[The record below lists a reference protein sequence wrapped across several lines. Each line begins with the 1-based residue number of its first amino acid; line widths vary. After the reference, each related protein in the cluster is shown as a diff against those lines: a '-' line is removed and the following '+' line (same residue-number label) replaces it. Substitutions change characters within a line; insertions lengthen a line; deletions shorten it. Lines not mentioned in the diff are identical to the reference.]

1 MPRINALTK
10 NEKRGELGTVMDDL
24 VLLQQNR
31 WDPKKTPCCGVGR
44 PTAINFLFN
53 PRGVWRLEEKEKRKA
68 LCLKYTLTKIL
79 PP

>member
-31 WDPKKTPCCGVGR
+31 RDPKKRHVVVWGGQRPYISYLTPEAFGSSEGR
-44 PTAINFLFN
+44 KRVKLFVSN
-53 PRGVWRLEEKEKRKA
+53 
-68 LCLKYTLTKIL
+68 IL
-79 PP
+79 

>member
-31 WDPKKTPCCGVGR
+31 WDPKKHHVVVWGGQQPYISYLTPEVFGGSKR
-44 PTAINFLFN
+44 RKREKLFVSN
-53 PRGVWRLEEKEKRKA
+53 
-68 LCLKYTLTKIL
+68 IL
-79 PP
+79 